1 MKTDPIN
8 PDLNHRLLDYRK
20 FIAGFKTV
28 LIASTSLTQ
37 QPEASYAPYV
47 ELDGNYYIFISELA
61 LHTQNLLENRNCS
74 LLFIADEDKTNNLF
88 ARKRVSLQCRAELIQ
103 KNSSHYQA
111 ALSLFHE
118 RFGKFMQL
126 LQNLPDFHL
135 FCLTPQSG
143 NYVAGFGQAYTL
155 SGSDLNQLQ
164 QRHPEA
170 NNLRPS

>member
-1 MKTDPIN
+1 MKTN
-8 PDLNHRLLDYRK
+8 PDLNRQLPAYRE

-28 LIASTSLTQ
+28 LIASTNSTQ

-47 ELDGNYYIFISELA
+47 EFEGNYYVFISELA
-61 LHTQNLLENRNCS
+61 LHTKNLLENKNCS

-88 ARKRVSLQCRAELIQ
+88 ARQRVSLQCRTELIQ

-111 ALSLFHE
+111 ALSLFHK

-126 LQNLPDFHL
+126 LESLPDFHL
-135 FCLTPQSG
+135 FCLTPQAG
-143 NYVAGFGQAYTL
+143 NYVAGFGQAYAL
-155 SGSDLNQLQ
+155 SGRDLSQLQ
-164 QRHPEA
+164 HRHPEA